1 MKHFKVSIMQKLRTH
16 AQQNFAPVRGFI
28 EGNSVLDVGAA
39 EGWTGEMIKAD
50 EASRNVQLL
59 DVTDLNQTDLPHTVY
74 DGTTFPFPDNSFDT
88 GTLLLILHHCSN
100 PDRVL
105 DEAIRVTRKRLIVT
119 ESVYHNPL
127 GRALLFVAD
136 NAVNGLRS
144 NGTMATGLKF
154 KKPQTWEAK
163 FKQKNLTLRHK
174 QWISEGFHKHILYV
188 LDV

>member
-1 MKHFKVSIMQKLRTH
+1 MVFSQRLMKKLRRQAT
-16 AQQNFAPVRGFI
+16 QNFAPLRPFI
-28 EGNSVLDVGAA
+28 EGNAVLDVGAA
-39 EGWTGEMIKAD
+39 EGWTGELIKAD
-50 EASRNVQLL
+50 DASRNVQLL

-74 DGTTFPFPDNSFDT
+74 DGTTFPFADNSFDT
-88 GTLLLILHHCSN
+88 STLLLILHHCNDSG
-100 PDRVL
+100 RVL
-105 DEAIRVTRKRLIVT
+105 DEAIRVTRKRLIIT

-154 KKPQTWEAK
+154 KKPKTWEAI
-163 FKQKNLTLRHK
+163 FKQKNLALRHK
-174 QWISEGFHKHILYV
+174 EWISRGFHKHILYV